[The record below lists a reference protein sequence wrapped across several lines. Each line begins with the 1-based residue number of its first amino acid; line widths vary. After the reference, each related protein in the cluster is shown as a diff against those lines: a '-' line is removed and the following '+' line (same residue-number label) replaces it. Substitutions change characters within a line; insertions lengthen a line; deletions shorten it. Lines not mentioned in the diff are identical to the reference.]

1 MRIAILI
8 LAFPIILGVGTSTA
22 QPSGIKKDDSSEQ
35 VKRTSAGPLLVK
47 RCNDFTLTGKADSKQ
62 WESTAWNLLIK
73 LDSGG
78 RNYQSKFKILYS
90 ASGIYVFFSGEDS
103 LVTTVYDQDFG
114 NLFRGDVFEAF
125 FHTEPNT
132 PLYLEYEVNPLNKE
146 LVLIVPHFNNPYGW
160 IPWHYEDGRRV
171 RKAVNVVGGR
181 MESNSRIRSWNAE
194 LFFPFEL
201 FKPLENVPPVSG
213 TTWKANFYRLDYD
226 SGNMIKWAWSPVN
239 KSFHEFLK
247 YRQII
252 FE

>member
-125 FHTEPNT
+125 SYRTQHAF
-132 PLYLEYEVNPLNKE
+132 
-146 LVLIVPHFNNPYGW
+146 
-160 IPWHYEDGRRV
+160 
-171 RKAVNVVGGR
+171 
-181 MESNSRIRSWNAE
+181 
-194 LFFPFEL
+194 
-201 FKPLENVPPVSG
+201 VSG
-213 TTWKANFYRLDYD
+213 IRGQ
-226 SGNMIKWAWSPVN
+226 S
-239 KSFHEFLK
+239 LK
-247 YRQII
+247 
-252 FE
+252 